1 MKKNKFVLTLKIMKM
16 KFIFMLVALI
26 VICTASMS
34 QTIGSKVSL
43 TAVDGKPYTGT
54 ITDIQGG
61 KYKIKY
67 DGFDFEAWLIKEQFS
82 LLNNNNQ
89 TQPKNNN
96 IQITNDQINNQ
107 NNNYATVGK
116 LYSGSSVNG
125 NVYYYLLPSGQII
138 FGCPTGGL
146 ENFDLNTFCAT
157 STANCGTYTKSGGI
171 LNIRWNDNHEQTGKL
186 SANGDIEINGSLIG
200 EMQKVPNRLS
210 ASYNFSVNMG
220 GTSIAETNKFNGDGT
235 FEVERAGGVDN
246 NDGQNSTEWNSS
258 HSGKYS
264 ISGYTITMIENNG
277 NITKHTIY
285 SIDGAANPDMLGWD
299 GNFLSKK

>member
-125 NVYYYLLPSGQII
+125 NVYYYLLPSGKII

-146 ENFDLNTFCAT
+146 ENFNLNAYCTT
-157 STANCGTYTKSGGI
+157 SPTNCGTYIKNGST
-171 LNIRWNDNHEQTGKL
+171 LNIKWNDRNVQTGKL

-210 ASYNFSVNMG
+210 ASYDFSVNIG
-220 GTSIAETNKFNGDGT
+220 GTSIAETTKFNDDGT
-235 FEVERAGGVDN
+235 FLVSRVGGVDSG
-246 NDGQNSTEWNSS
+246 DGQNSAEWNSS
-258 HSGKYS
+258 HSGKYK
-264 ISGYTITMIENNG
+264 INGYTISMMENNG
-277 NITKHTIY
+277 KITSHTIY
-285 SIDGAANPDMLGWD
+285 SMDKVANPDYLGWD